1 MPYRFAA
8 LCGAFF
14 ASVAL
19 SACSAGDAEPAA
31 PQQRLPNVEVAN
43 PLVQEVADWDEF
55 TGRFESP
62 QHVSIRARVSGYLEE
77 VHVRDGETV
86 EAGALLFT
94 LDRRPY
100 EAAYQAARGRAQMA
114 QATARQAEADLQR
127 AEELRAV
134 DAVSQ
139 ENLEQAQT
147 ALANARASL
156 ATARADAEAARLNLE
171 FTEIRAPISG
181 QLSARTV
188 DPGDLVQGSTAQGDP
203 LITIVSSDPLYF
215 PFYASESVLLR
226 YQRSS
231 GTGQGAPVE
240 VRLQDEAGYSR
251 TGEIVFVDNEIQ
263 PGSGTILMRA
273 EIANPD
279 GFIRPGMIGTIRV
292 RGSEPYDALLVPRT
306 AIVADATR
314 RLVYVVGE
322 GDTVVPRQVT
332 LGPTS
337 DNLQVIAAGLNP
349 SDRVIIG
356 GLQAVRPGVTVTT
369 RPGQIQRAA
378 AVGEVTASL
387 NRPAGTA
394 RVTD

>member
-1 MPYRFAA
+1 MPYRLAA

-14 ASVAL
+14 ASIAL

-31 PQQRLPNVEVAN
+31 PQQRLPSVEVAN

-77 VHVRDGETV
+77 VHVRDGDTV

-114 QATARQAEADLQR
+114 RATASQAEADLQR

-134 DAVSQ
+134 DAVSE

-156 ATARADAEAARLNLE
+156 ATAQADAEAARLNLE
-171 FTEIRAPISG
+171 FTEIRAPIAG

-240 VRLQDEAGYSR
+240 VRLQDEADFSR
-251 TGEIVFVDNEIQ
+251 AGEIVFVDNQIQ

-322 GDTVVPRQVT
+322 GE
-332 LGPTS
+332 
-337 DNLQVIAAGLNP
+337 
-349 SDRVIIG
+349 IG
-356 GLQAVRPGVTVTT
+356 
-369 RPGQIQRAA
+369 RAH
-378 AVGEVTASL
+378 V
-387 NRPAGTA
+387 
-394 RVTD
+394 

>member
-1 MPYRFAA
+1 MPYRLAA

-14 ASVAL
+14 ASFAL
-19 SACSAGDAEPAA
+19 AACSAGEAEPVAA
-31 PQQRLPNVEVAN
+31 QQPMPNVEIAA

-62 QHVSIRARVSGYLEE
+62 QHVSIRARVSGYLET
-77 VHVRDGETV
+77 VHVRDGQTV
-86 EAGALLFT
+86 EAGDLLFT

-100 EAAYQAARGRAQMA
+100 EAAYDAARGRAAMA
-114 QATARQAEADLQR
+114 QANARQAQADLQR
-127 AEELRAV
+127 AEELRGV
-134 DAVSQ
+134 DAISQ
-139 ENLEQAQT
+139 ESLEQAQT

-156 ATARADAEAARLNLE
+156 ATAQADAEAARLNLE

-181 QLSARTV
+181 QLSARTS

-231 GTGQGAPVE
+231 GTGEGAPVE
-240 VRLQDEAGYSR
+240 VRLQDEADYSR
-251 TGEIVFVDNEIQ
+251 SGEIVFVDNQIQ

-292 RGSEPYDALLVPRT
+292 RGSDPYEALLVPRT
-306 AIVADATR
+306 AILSDATR
-314 RLVYVVGE
+314 RLVYVVDAE
-322 GDTVVPRQVT
+322 NKVSVRSVV

-337 DNLQVIAAGLNP
+337 DNLQVVQSGLNR
-349 SDRVIIG
+349 SDRVIIA
-356 GLQAVRPGVTVTT
+356 GLQGLRPGMSVTT
-369 RPGQIQRAA
+369 HSGSITRDVQPAD
-378 AVGEVTASL
+378 VTAAL

>member
-1 MPYRFAA
+1 MPKHLAA

-14 ASVAL
+14 ASFAL
-19 SACSAGDAEPAA
+19 AACSAGDADPVAA
-31 PQQRLPNVEVAN
+31 ERPLPNVEIAA
-43 PLVQEVADWDEF
+43 PLVQQVADWDEF

-62 QHVSIRARVSGYLEE
+62 QHVSIRARVSGYLEA
-77 VHVRDGETV
+77 VHVRDGQAV
-86 EAGALLFT
+86 EAGDLLFT

-100 EAAYQAARGRAQMA
+100 EAAYEAARGRAEMA
-114 QATARQAEADLQR
+114 RVTARQAEADLQR
-127 AEELRAV
+127 AEELRGV
-134 DAVSQ
+134 DAISQ
-139 ENLEQAQT
+139 ESFEQSQT

-156 ATARADAEAARLNLE
+156 ATARADAESARLNLE

-188 DPGDLVQGSTAQGDP
+188 DPGDLVQASTDP

-240 VRLQDEAGYSR
+240 VRLQDEADFNRS
-251 TGEIVFVDNEIQ
+251 GEIVFVDNEIQ

-292 RGSEPYDALLVPRT
+292 RGSDPYDALLVPRT
-306 AIVADATR
+306 AIISDATR

-322 GDTVVPRQVT
+322 GDTVVPRAVT

-337 DNLQVIAAGLNP
+337 DNLQVIQSGLNP
-349 SDRVIIG
+349 SDRVIVG
-356 GLQAVRPGVTVTT
+356 GLQMVRPGVTVTT
-369 RPGQIQRAA
+369 RPGQIAR
-378 AVGEVTASL
+378 ETVTSDVTTAL
-387 NRPAGTA
+387 NRPASTA